1 MKQYFSV
8 LKGDRVFCS
17 AHKIVSVF
25 SGLKLTL
32 PNQMSRKKSPFLCP
46 ATQKGKFLC
55 MDPSCVIAILQV
67 LILPFPVVFSPPP
80 PPLTWVSPFKQ
91 CVRTVVI
98 NFKVHFLR
106 VFVSEKNPDNNLTS
120 LLFPSIKTKIL
131 LCFFSELDNSCK

>member
-46 ATQKGKFLC
+46 ATRKGKFLC

-67 LILPFPVVFSPPP
+67 LILPLPVVFSPPP
-80 PPLTWVSPFKQ
+80 PHVGLPFQ
-91 CVRTVVI
+91 TVCPYRSYQFQSSLFACICERKKSWQQFDLSSLSI
-98 NFKVHFLR
+98 NQN
-106 VFVSEKNPDNNLTS
+106 KNFT
-120 LLFPSIKTKIL
+120 LLFFWTR
-131 LCFFSELDNSCK
+131 